1 MTDTTYGEAAAKL
14 PLFRIRE
21 VRAKQELHDALSE
34 DRSYAAYA
42 LGHLEPGLFKR
53 SRFWV
58 AEGERGT
65 AVVLHATAIGR
76 TLIVGGD
83 PEGVDA
89 ILSLHPGARIT
100 NLTTAA
106 PEHLPALKRT
116 YALSDTLHMQR
127 MTVTQHSFAP
137 VDGALQRL
145 RGSDLR
151 QLNALYAI
159 EGRPS
164 YYTQNHIEHGVYYG
178 TFEERQ
184 LVSVA
189 GTHIVAPHVG
199 IAVVGNVFTHPAH
212 RGRGLATRVT
222 SRVTGELLAMG
233 CPLVTLTVDPDNTPA
248 VRAYHRLGYAP
259 GARVIEAQARRRDL
273 IGVSAA
279 VRRWAAR
286 RRGTARSEH
295 GTEYATG
302 LRPDD
307 TGPDPDE
314 GASP

>member
-1 MTDTTYGEAAAKL
+1 MTDTTYDEAAARL

-21 VRAKQELHDALSE
+21 VRDTQELHDALSE
-34 DRSYAAYA
+34 DRAYAAYA
-42 LGHLEPGLFKR
+42 LGHLEPELFER

-76 TLIVGGD
+76 TLMVGGD

-100 NLTTAA
+100 ILTTAA
-106 PEHLPALKRT
+106 PEHLPALERT
-116 YALSDTLHMQR
+116 YALSDALHMQR
-127 MTVTQHSFAP
+127 MTVAQPSFAP
-137 VDGALQRL
+137 ANGTVQRL
-145 RGSDLR
+145 RGPDVR
-151 QLNALYAI
+151 QLNALYAV

-164 YYTQNHIEHGVYYG
+164 YYTQSHIEHSVYYG
-178 TFEERQ
+178 TFEERR

-212 RGRGLATRVT
+212 RGRGLATGVT
-222 SRVTGELLAMG
+222 SRVTSELFAMG
-233 CPLVTLTVDPDNTPA
+233 CPLVTLTVDPENTPA
-248 VRAYHRLGYAP
+248 VRAYRRLGYAP
-259 GARVIEAQARRRDL
+259 GARVVEAQARRRDL

-286 RRGTARSEH
+286 RRGTARSDE
-295 GTEYATG
+295 GAEYATG
-302 LRPDD
+302 LPPGGTKLDR
-307 TGPDPDE
+307 DE

>member
-1 MTDTTYGEAAAKL
+1 MTDTTYGEATAKL

-21 VRAKQELHDALSE
+21 VHATQELHDALSE
-34 DRSYAAYA
+34 DRAYAAYA
-42 LGHLEPGLFKR
+42 LGHLEPELFAR

-76 TLIVGGD
+76 TLMVGGD

-89 ILSLHPGARIT
+89 ILSLHPGTRIM
-100 NLTTAA
+100 NLATAA
-106 PEHLPALKRT
+106 PEHLPALRRT

-127 MTVTQHSFAP
+127 MTVAQPSFAP
-137 VDGALQRL
+137 VDGLVQRL
-145 RGSDLR
+145 SGSHVR
-151 QLNALYAI
+151 ELNALYAI
-159 EGRPS
+159 DGRPS
-164 YYTQNHIEHGVYYG
+164 NYTPRHLEHGVYYG

-184 LVSVA
+184 LVAVA
-189 GTHIVAPHVG
+189 GTHIVAPNVG

-212 RGRGLATRVT
+212 RGRGFATRVT
-222 SRVTGELLAMG
+222 SRVTSELFTMG
-233 CPLVTLTVDPDNTPA
+233 CPLVTLTVDPENTPA
-248 VRAYHRLGYAP
+248 VYAYRRLGYSP

-286 RRGTARSEH
+286 RRAAARSEH

-302 LRPDD
+302 LPPDD